1 MTDNEIIDMRES
13 NIRLLGLLADIRAA
27 VGDPTG
33 MLMQDELVERCRKLA
48 ACARVECCKGCPDCT
63 GIGVR
68 DHINFQASYIKRL
81 RLRENE
87 RSFLNRMV
95 PVFRRYGDIST
106 AEIIQGILDRHT

>member
-1 MTDNEIIDMRES
+1 MTDNEIIDLRQS

-27 VGDPTG
+27 VGDPAG
-33 MLMQDELVERCRKLA
+33 RLMQDELVERCRRLA
-48 ACARVECCKGCPDCT
+48 AGARVECCKGCPDCV

-87 RSFLNRMV
+87 RSFLNRML
-95 PVFRRYGDIST
+95 PEFQRYGDISS
-106 AEIIQGILDRHT
+106 AEIIQGLLDRHT